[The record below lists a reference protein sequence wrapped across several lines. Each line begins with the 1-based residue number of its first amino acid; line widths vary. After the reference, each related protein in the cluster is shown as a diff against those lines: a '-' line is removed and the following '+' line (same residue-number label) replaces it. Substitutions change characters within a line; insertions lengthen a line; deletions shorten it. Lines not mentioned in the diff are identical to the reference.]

1 MCHELTMPLR
11 KFAEIDFHKEA
22 YVSFVGYF
30 VIVSDQKFLIHR
42 FKDKGVTVMMIHV
55 QNLVAP
61 SVKYYVV
68 DMEVFSTDAS
78 FLGTV
83 EYPKEVP
90 SQSQA
95 EDVGIYRRGLSDGLS
110 QGGLRD

>member
-1 MCHELTMPLR
+1 MCHQLTIPPR
-11 KFAEIDFHKEA
+11 KFAEVDAYKEA
-22 YVSFVGYF
+22 YVNFVGHF

-42 FKDKGVTVMMIHV
+42 FKDKGVTEMMIPV

-61 SVKYYVV
+61 SEKYYVV
-68 DMEVFSTDAS
+68 YMEVFSTDAS

-90 SQSQA
+90 RP
-95 EDVGIYRRGLSDGLS
+95 VPG
-110 QGGLRD
+110 